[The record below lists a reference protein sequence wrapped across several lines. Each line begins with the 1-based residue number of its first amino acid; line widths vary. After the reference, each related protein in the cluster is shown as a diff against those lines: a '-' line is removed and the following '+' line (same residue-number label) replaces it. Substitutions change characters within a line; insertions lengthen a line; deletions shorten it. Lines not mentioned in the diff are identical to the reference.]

1 MAYFQKRNEEENNQ
15 NNNQN
20 GGSFQT
26 SSSEVGTNT
35 SLMNDNSNRQ
45 NNISNQS
52 GNWVNLN
59 DYIKANEGKS
69 GRYASNLV
77 SNDLNKGDQYQ
88 SDLGNTKDAFGKTI
102 RQDTAYNYGSDK
114 SNKTAKNYYNDSS
127 SVSNDELSTFSKA
140 SKGYQGQGEF
150 NTYDGYDSLKDTS
163 DYFSELTGGIL
174 DPTYRANNKMNANL
188 NQGSKI
194 LNNLTLNSNTAQ
206 NTLKDASN
214 QFSLLSGLLA
224 GAEEEANKDRAG
236 VVDIA
241 NANAKALKENQQKA
255 ETEAM
260 AKLKASK
267 DAADKSR
274 QQKIAQSQ
282 QTPTYDAGSVFIR
295 EGDPINIGTFKGAG
309 NSKFF
314 TDNSVKDQN
323 SYTNEQAELVQRGQD
338 LLSGT
343 RSGDSKLD
351 LIQDTSSYN
360 SQAAQQQQ
368 AQEQARVNNLANI
381 LQNVYLSELDFNVN
395 RAGAIGTG
403 EDIGKYLKATI
414 EDLLA
419 NNKTV
424 RDAMQSYVLGNFDE
438 NQLMSIIQGN
448 IPKYDSSN
456 FIDQLVKIG
465 NQTGEAIADT
475 VETLGK
481 PIEKTGQEVK
491 RFFKKLGW
499 G

>member
-1 MAYFQKRNEEENNQ
+1 MAYFQKREEEENNQ

-127 SVSNDELSTFSKA
+127 SVSDNELSTFSKA

-206 NTLKDASN
+206 DTLKDASN
-214 QFSLLSGLLA
+214 QFSLISGELA
-224 GAEEEANKDRAG
+224 KAEEEANKDRAG

-241 NANAKALKENQQKA
+241 NANAKALKENQTKA

-260 AKLKASK
+260 AKLQASK
-267 DAADKSR
+267 NAADKSR

-282 QTPTYDAGSVFIR
+282 QTPTYDAGTVFIR
-295 EGDPINIGTFKGAG
+295 EGDPISIGTFTGAG

-343 RSGDSKLD
+343 RSSNSKLD

-368 AQEQARVNNLANI
+368 QQEQARANNLGNI
-381 LQNVYLSELDFNVN
+381 LRNVYLDELDWNVN

-403 EDIGKYLKATI
+403 EDVGKYVKEKIT
-414 EDLLA
+414 DLVA

-438 NQLMSIIQGN
+438 NRLMDIIKGN
-448 IPKYDSSN
+448 IPNYDSSN
-456 FIDQLVKIG
+456 FVDQAVKVGNQIG
-465 NQTGEAIADT
+465 NVLADT
-475 VETLGK
+475 INTVGK
-481 PIEKTGQEVK
+481 PIESGAKEVR
-491 RFFKKLGW
+491 RFFRRVF
-499 G
+499 

>member
-77 SNDLNKGDQYQ
+77 SDDLNKGDQHKTDVENQ
-88 SDLGNTKDAFGKTI
+88 KTNFGNAV
-102 RQDTAYNYGSDK
+102 RQDTAYTYGSDK
-114 SNKTAKNYYNDSS
+114 SSKTANSYYNDSS
-127 SVSNDELSTFSKA
+127 SVSDEDLTTYAKA

-188 NQGSKI
+188 NQGGKI

-206 NTLKDASN
+206 NTLKDATN
-214 QFSLLSGLLA
+214 QFSLISGVLA

-241 NANAKALKENQQKA
+241 NANAKALKENQTKA

-274 QQKIAQSQ
+274 QAKQNKASQ
-282 QTPTYDAGSVFIR
+282 VNTYTPSQVTLTVSGNAASPDVRTIDLGSFTGKDTSTFFNDGGSQIQDTYTQ
-295 EGDPINIGTFKGAG
+295 EE
-309 NSKFF
+309 
-314 TDNSVKDQN
+314 
-323 SYTNEQAELVQRGQD
+323 NELKQRGSD
-338 LLSGT
+338 LLSGNRT
-343 RSGDSKLD
+343 SNSKLD
-351 LIQDTSSYN
+351 LVRDNSSYDSIN
-360 SQAAQQQQ
+360 ATLQQWN
-368 AQEQARVNNLANI
+368 E
-381 LQNVYLSELDFNVN
+381 EG
-395 RAGAIGTG
+395 RAGELPNIIDKVFKEEAAWN
-403 EDIGKYLKATI
+403 EGKG
-414 EDLLA
+414 DQD
-419 NNKTV
+419 NV
-424 RDAMQSYVLGNFDE
+424 RSYVADKITEIVTKDNDVRNAMQSYVWGNIDK
-438 NQLMSIIQGN
+438 NTLISIIKN
-448 IPKYDSSN
+448 KIPKYDARTGSDYIAKTVN
-456 FIDQLVKIG
+456 EVGRIG
-465 NQTGEAIADT
+465 KQI
-475 VETLGK
+475 GK
-481 PIEKTGQEVK
+481 V
-491 RFFKKLGW
+491 FGW
-499 G
+499 

>member
-1 MAYFQKRNEEENNQ
+1 MAFFQKRNEEENNQ
-15 NNNQN
+15 NNNQD

-77 SNDLNKGDQYQ
+77 SNDLNKGTQYQ

-114 SNKTAKNYYNDSS
+114 SNKTAKNYFNDSS

-174 DPTYRANNKMNANL
+174 DPTYRASNKMNANL

-224 GAEEEANKDRAG
+224 GAEEEANKDREG
-236 VVDIA
+236 VVNIA
-241 NANAKALKENQQKA
+241 NANAKALKNAITTNKALAQKQLDDSKKKA
-255 ETEAM
+255 EQ
-260 AKLKASK
+260 
-267 DAADKSR
+267 SR
-274 QQKIAQSQ
+274 QILQNKAKQVKTYTPLKINL
-282 QTPTYDAGSVFIR
+282 GSEEDIDL
-295 EGDPINIGTFKGAG
+295 GSFKG
-309 NSKFF
+309 SD
-314 TDNSVKDQN
+314 TSEYLKDGSAQIKD
-323 SYTNEQAELVQRGQD
+323 SYTKEMNEIKQRESD
-338 LLSGT
+338 LLSGNRT
-343 RSGDSKLD
+343 SNSKLD
-351 LIQDTSSYN
+351 LIQDTSSYDSVGAAMSSGKEEARAQYLPDLIMDVYN
-360 SQAAQQQQ
+360 SIYSLNSDRGESSKVQKY
-368 AQEQARVNNLANI
+368 VKDSLANVV
-381 LQNVYLSELDFNVN
+381 QKDQ
-395 RAGAIGTG
+395 
-403 EDIGKYLKATI
+403 
-414 EDLLA
+414 
-419 NNKTV
+419 TV
-424 RDAMQSYVLGNFDE
+424 RNAMQSYVLGNIDE
-438 NQLMSIIQGN
+438 NTLKSIISN
-448 IPKYDSSN
+448 SIPRYKTAGLSDWITRA
-456 FIDQLVKIG
+456 F
-465 NQTGEAIADT
+465 TG
-475 VETLGK
+475 
-481 PIEKTGQEVK
+481 
-491 RFFKKLGW
+491 W
-499 G
+499 H